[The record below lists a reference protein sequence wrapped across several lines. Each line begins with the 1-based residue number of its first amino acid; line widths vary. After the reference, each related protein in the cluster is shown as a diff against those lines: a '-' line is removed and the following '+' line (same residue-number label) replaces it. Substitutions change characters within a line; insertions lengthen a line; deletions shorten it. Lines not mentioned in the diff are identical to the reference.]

1 MEGKRVLRT
10 TGIVAVMM
18 GFLWCGTLAAQES
31 ITKADSKVLAV
42 VNGQPVNMD
51 DVEQAAAPAIKSIEA
66 RKAQFEIEIQ
76 RDRRTALEEAL
87 DGIVRDRVLAAEAQ
101 KRKITVDELI
111 AIQVDGAVPR
121 PTDEEI
127 VQFYN
132 AHQADLEGSL
142 ADNAAAIRDYLRND
156 RRQPV
161 YDAFV
166 ARLKNDY
173 GVKSYL
179 EPERAVIAIAGR
191 PSKGPIDAPVTIA
204 EFSDFECPFCRALF
218 PTLKRIEQDYKDKVR
233 IVYLQFPLVSLHTR
247 ARKAAEASL
256 CAYEQNKFWELHDA
270 MFNDQQNLGV
280 DDLKQKAAKLS
291 LDMKAFN
298 SCLESG
304 KYLTEI
310 QGDVAEGVRVGVS
323 GTPAMFINGRLIV
336 GAQPYAEI
344 QKVIEDELKRAPTN

>member
-1 MEGKRVLRT
+1 MEARLVFQSTGKIVL
-10 TGIVAVMM
+10 IM
-18 GFLWCGTLAAQES
+18 GFLWSGSLAAQETVAKS
-31 ITKADSKVLAV
+31 DPKILAV
-42 VNGQPVNMD
+42 VNGRPVVAE
-51 DVEQAAAPAIKSIEA
+51 DVVQAASPALKNLEA
-66 RKAQFEIEIQ
+66 RKAQFEIELE
-76 RDRRTALEEAL
+76 RDRRAALEEAL
-87 DGIVRDRVLAAEAQ
+87 DGIVRDRVLAAEAE
-101 KRKITVDELI
+101 KRRVTIEELI
-111 AIQVDGAVPR
+111 AIQVDGAVIR

-132 AHQADLEGSL
+132 LHQVDLEGTL

-156 RRQPV
+156 RRQPL

-179 EPERAVIAIAGR
+179 EPERAVITTAGR
-191 PSKGPIDAPVTIA
+191 PSIGPADAPVTIA

-218 PTLKRIEQDYKDKVR
+218 PTLQRIGQDYKDKVR
-233 IVYLQFPLVSLHTR
+233 IVYLQFPLISLHTR

-256 CAYEQNKFWELHDA
+256 CAYEQHKFWEFHDA
-270 MFNDQQNLGV
+270 MFSDQQNLAV
-280 DDLKQKAAKLS
+280 EDLKKKAAKLS

-304 KYLTEI
+304 KYLNEI
-310 QGDVAEGVRVGVS
+310 QNDVAEGVRVGVS
-323 GTPAMFINGRLIV
+323 GTPALFINGRLLV

-344 QKVIEDELKRAPTN
+344 QKLIEDELHRSEIR